1 MREGVDYSW
10 ARPGGAA
17 LKAAGKTFAV
27 RYLLQDG
34 QGGKGLDRSEY
45 DDLIANGID
54 VAVVYET
61 YAARAKSGSAGGVED
76 AHAAQA
82 ALNALGLPNN
92 MPIYFAVDYDAP
104 ESDQGVIDAYL
115 RGAAS
120 VIGMDRVGVYAGY
133 WVVKRCKENGSA
145 TWLWQ
150 TYAWSGGNVLDGIHL
165 YQYHNGQD
173 INGSVDFNKA
183 YTDNFGQASKAGGT
197 APVTSPSNTA
207 TQAATGSYTVV
218 SGDTLSGIAARFGT
232 TVDALVALN
241 NIANKNLIRVGQV
254 LRLSGT
260 VSQAQAPASNGT
272 YTVVSGD
279 TLSGI
284 AQRYG
289 TSWQTLAAI
298 NGLANPD
305 LIHAGD
311 VLKVTG
317 GNVAAAPAENVY
329 TVVSGDTLSGIAA
342 KYGTS
347 WQRLAQLN
355 GLADPNKIYPNQ
367 KIRVS

>member
-120 VIGMDRVGVYAGY
+120 VIGMDRVGVYAGC
-133 WVVKRCKENGSA
+133 WVVS
-145 TWLWQ
+145 
-150 TYAWSGGNVLDGIHL
+150 
-165 YQYHNGQD
+165 
-173 INGSVDFNKA
+173 
-183 YTDNFGQASKAGGT
+183 
-197 APVTSPSNTA
+197 
-207 TQAATGSYTVV
+207 
-218 SGDTLSGIAARFGT
+218 
-232 TVDALVALN
+232 
-241 NIANKNLIRVGQV
+241 
-254 LRLSGT
+254 
-260 VSQAQAPASNGT
+260 
-272 YTVVSGD
+272 
-279 TLSGI
+279 
-284 AQRYG
+284 
-289 TSWQTLAAI
+289 
-298 NGLANPD
+298 
-305 LIHAGD
+305 
-311 VLKVTG
+311 
-317 GNVAAAPAENVY
+317 
-329 TVVSGDTLSGIAA
+329 
-342 KYGTS
+342 
-347 WQRLAQLN
+347 
-355 GLADPNKIYPNQ
+355 
-367 KIRVS
+367 